1 MARKWLS
8 NAAYA
13 DKKRKEKLESI
24 VKSSA
29 ELSGGASA
37 GIKSRADSG
46 AHESYDAAKGRS
58 DAFTKS
64 KKELTDEMLRL
75 MFDYQYV
82 KKKDNVDPDGRLNAV
97 HAINQAMNDMVN
109 ADKAM
114 NRETD
119 KIKEW
124 ETASAKR
131 NEELA
136 QTISQNVKSGANS
149 SRQHF
154 KNTAQSLAM
163 EKLGVRQSIQSGA
176 NSSRQHFRKQQQ
188 AQDLAMERMQNEQA
202 AKGGSAAS
210 GSYGGGGGRFGM
222 AGAGGRF
229 GAASGGGGG
238 FGMAGAGGGFGASK
252 AEAREGSE
260 RQNPW
265 LDDSVFSPRNSPTK
279 RRELYEGVNIERAE
293 AHLAQLRKKNGTED
307 ANVQALQK
315 AIQEASAMQNES
327 AFVEKYRGYDFN
339 DALKRLDAA
348 NGTTN
353 DTAKLNA
360 DIEERLRGEYEAKLN
375 EIGQKYERGSAEYSN
390 GYAALGTERSQRE
403 AELFQLAMNAAKEEQ
418 SAIQGEMTAAKD
430 ASALMP
436 YLDAAKKDPR
446 FDSYARAGKPKP
458 LTAFEQKAKPALDKT
473 ARLNGEQSS
482 EDKYE
487 QFMTDY
493 EKDVYAYTLAK
504 QGADAAERYKAALE
518 RTINE
523 RNARYQLENAE
534 KMASGGALP
543 AVLANIGTVLSSPM
557 EGLAYAGD
565 LIKNMRGERVD
576 VNADENIVGRVNEKI
591 RSTTAQNIKRG
602 VGGAGGDALAFLYQT
617 AMSGADSALLYP
629 MGGMGKVGK
638 ATSLALMG
646 TRAAQSTFVDAYER
660 SGGNQEQALLAGF
673 YAGAAEVFFEK
684 FSLENFIKIKQPT
697 ARMGTVKN
705 VLKQAGVEASEET
718 FTEISNTISDLAIM
732 KNDSSYARMVQYYK
746 TEGQLSDSEAK
757 QKAQLELAKNVGLA
771 GLGGFLMGGFRQ
783 GVSALGGQMKQLP
796 PPQAMEDPLMHAAW
810 EATAPRAGEQQGDAL
825 PPDALQQQGD
835 ALPPDA
841 LQQQGDAK
849 PGE

>member
-315 AIQEASAMQNES
+315 AIQE
-327 AFVEKYRGYDFN
+327 
-339 DALKRLDAA
+339 
-348 NGTTN
+348 
-353 DTAKLNA
+353 
-360 DIEERLRGEYEAKLN
+360 
-375 EIGQKYERGSAEYSN
+375 
-390 GYAALGTERSQRE
+390 
-403 AELFQLAMNAAKEEQ
+403 
-418 SAIQGEMTAAKD
+418 
-430 ASALMP
+430 
-436 YLDAAKKDPR
+436 
-446 FDSYARAGKPKP
+446 
-458 LTAFEQKAKPALDKT
+458 
-473 ARLNGEQSS
+473 
-482 EDKYE
+482 
-487 QFMTDY
+487 
-493 EKDVYAYTLAK
+493 
-504 QGADAAERYKAALE
+504 
-518 RTINE
+518 
-523 RNARYQLENAE
+523 
-534 KMASGGALP
+534 
-543 AVLANIGTVLSSPM
+543 
-557 EGLAYAGD
+557 
-565 LIKNMRGERVD
+565 
-576 VNADENIVGRVNEKI
+576 
-591 RSTTAQNIKRG
+591 
-602 VGGAGGDALAFLYQT
+602 
-617 AMSGADSALLYP
+617 
-629 MGGMGKVGK
+629 
-638 ATSLALMG
+638 
-646 TRAAQSTFVDAYER
+646 
-660 SGGNQEQALLAGF
+660 
-673 YAGAAEVFFEK
+673 
-684 FSLENFIKIKQPT
+684 
-697 ARMGTVKN
+697 
-705 VLKQAGVEASEET
+705 
-718 FTEISNTISDLAIM
+718 
-732 KNDSSYARMVQYYK
+732 
-746 TEGQLSDSEAK
+746 
-757 QKAQLELAKNVGLA
+757 
-771 GLGGFLMGGFRQ
+771 
-783 GVSALGGQMKQLP
+783 
-796 PPQAMEDPLMHAAW
+796 
-810 EATAPRAGEQQGDAL
+810 
-825 PPDALQQQGD
+825 
-835 ALPPDA
+835 
-841 LQQQGDAK
+841 
-849 PGE
+849 